1 MISFCFI
8 LAIPIAIGSIEFQ
21 TRVLFNLPFHVA
33 GLLALYGLK
42 WKDSNS
48 QHMVIIA
55 ILLSSATFALR
66 AMANL
71 DLELPEGIGIDEE
84 FLLP

>member
-1 MISFCFI
+1 M
-8 LAIPIAIGSIEFQ
+8 E
-21 TRVLFNLPFHVA
+21 
-33 GLLALYGLK
+33 
-42 WKDSNS
+42 DSNS